1 MGKQIANLVKII
13 GQDELI
19 RRTGGSDKTIE
30 FRQQQAMV
38 CRENRKFK
46 TNYLHA

>member
-19 RRTGGSDKTIE
+19 RRIGGSDKTIE
-30 FRQQQAMV
+30 FRQQQAVV
-38 CRENRKFK
+38 CR
-46 TNYLHA
+46 